1 MRFTKRIMLM
11 KPISEQIILVTGATD
26 GLGKGTA
33 LALAQSGA
41 TVLLHGRDQTRLE
54 TARQEIFTATGND
67 RLEIYRADFV
77 SLDEVRSLAQN
88 LLKHHPRLDMLINNA
103 GIVGGSAGETQ
114 RKFSQEGYELVF
126 AVNYLAPFLLTLLLL
141 PALRHTPPSRIINVT
156 SAGQSPIQFD
166 NVMMERGYEPLAA
179 YRQSKLAQVMFTI
192 DLADRLKNDQITVN
206 SLHPASLMPT
216 KMVFEYFGRTM
227 SSIEDGVNAVTRL
240 ATDPS
245 LDTVT
250 GKYFDEQR
258 EARANAQAYDADAR
272 RQLWQLSEELT
283 GLG

>member
-1 MRFTKRIMLM
+1 M
-11 KPISEQIILVTGATD
+11 KPIAEQIILVTGATD
-26 GLGKGTA
+26 GLGKATA
-33 LALAQSGA
+33 LALAHLGA
-41 TVLLHGRDQTRLE
+41 AVLLHGRDQGRLE
-54 TARQEIFTATGND
+54 ATRQEILTATGNG
-67 RLEIYRADFV
+67 RLEMYRADFAK
-77 SLDEVRSLAQN
+77 LDDVRAMAQTLLAQ
-88 LLKHHPRLDMLINNA
+88 HPRLDMLINNA
-103 GIVGGSAGETQ
+103 GIVGGSPGESQ
-114 RKFSQEGYELVF
+114 RKFSKEGYELVF
-126 AVNYLAPFLLTLLLL
+126 AVNYLAPFLLTHLLL
-141 PALRHTPPSRIINVT
+141 PALRHTPPSRIINVA

-166 NVMMERGYEPLAA
+166 DIMMERRYEPLDA

-192 DLADRLKNDQITVN
+192 DLADMVKNDLITVN

-227 SSIEDGVNAVTRL
+227 SSIEDGVNAVMRL

-258 EARANAQAYDADAR
+258 EARANAQAYDAAAR

-283 GLG
+283 GLDK